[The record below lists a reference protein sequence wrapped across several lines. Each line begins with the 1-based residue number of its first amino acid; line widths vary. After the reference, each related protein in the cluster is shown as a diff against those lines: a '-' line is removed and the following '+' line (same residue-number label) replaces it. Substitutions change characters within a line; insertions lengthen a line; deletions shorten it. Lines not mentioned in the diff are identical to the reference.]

1 MAPVQKELQ
10 VEIHNG
16 SDVIELVNREATWR
30 DLLIDLVGRNKLDP
44 WNIDIMEIVDSYV
57 DTVKRL
63 KVLDFRVP
71 ANIILAAAILLR
83 MKSNLMSM
91 PEYEE
96 PIPEDGMIAEEV
108 GRPEIS
114 VDPLNF
120 RLRLA
125 PRRKISLNELLSAL
139 DEAISIKD
147 KRTLVPQKLQPALPI
162 SLENFDIEAE
172 TERLYEEINRNVDKS
187 GMITFNHLSS
197 ISSNEDVLLGLF
209 IPLLFLA
216 HNGRVSLVQEKF
228 FSEIIIALK

>member
-10 VEIHNG
+10 VEVR
-16 SDVIELVNREATWR
+16 SSADVLNLVYNEATWR
-30 DLLIDLVGRNKLDP
+30 DLLVDLVNRNKLDP
-44 WNIDIMEIVDSYV
+44 WNIDIIYIVDKYV
-57 DTVKRL
+57 ETVKKL
-63 KVLDFRVP
+63 KVLDLRVP

-83 MKSNLMSM
+83 MKSGLISM

-96 PIPEDGMIAEEV
+96 AEMVAEEGIV
-108 GRPEIS
+108 RPDIT

-120 RLRLA
+120 RLRIA
-125 PRRKISLNELLSAL
+125 PKRKISLNELITAL

-147 KRTLVPQKLQPALPI
+147 TRTAFIPREPISIPI

-172 TERLYEEINRNVDKS
+172 TDHIYDVIYQNADRGK
-187 GMITFNHLSS
+187 MITFKQLSELAAT
-197 ISSNEDVLLGLF
+197 EDVLLGLF

-216 HNGRVSLVQEKF
+216 HKERVILIQEKF